1 MKPAGPQKGLDQG
14 ENRGTPLPSL
24 KEMRRRRG
32 LTQRD
37 LGALAK
43 VSPGTVYRLEN
54 GLRAAYPVTVRKL
67 AAALG
72 VSPADLI
79 CEGQTEGQ
87 VRRREEANA

>member
-1 MKPAGPQKGLDQG
+1 MEAAGRRDGRERG

-43 VSPGTVYRLEN
+43 VSPGTIFRLEN
-54 GLRAAYPVTVRKL
+54 GLRGAYPKTVRKI

-72 VSPADLI
+72 VRPADLVRDGRPRI
-79 CEGQTEGQ
+79 GRRTAKEGDE
-87 VRRREEANA
+87 